1 MTRSIRDAMAALK
14 GRSTYAAS
22 AYAGRPFRVAS
33 SYVGRPVRAAAAW
46 CAVTAI
52 ALIAATLTSA
62 QAPRVRARD
71 LNVVVGTLPTGRLNA
86 ITDVAGVLVGHATI
100 VRGNGRL
107 KVGEGPV
114 RTGVTAVLPRR
125 DIWFNGV
132 YAATHTLNG
141 DGEMTG
147 THWIR
152 DRETLMHP
160 VLITNTGSVGTVH
173 EAEIAF
179 MNERHPSRDWAFLP
193 VVGETWD
200 GTLNDVRGQHVKKE
214 HVFAAID
221 AAKDGGVV
229 EGNVGGGTGMI
240 CYGFKGGIGTSSRR
254 VPESAGSYTVGVLV
268 QANFGRR
275 PELTVAGVPVGRE
288 IADLTPEINRD
299 GGAAGDINVDHEG
312 SVIVVVATD
321 APLSSRQLER
331 LAARASLGLARTG
344 STSGNTS
351 GDIFIAFSTGNTV
364 PQSSDSRTL
373 SATFVSPESTAT
385 LNPLFQAVVEATE
398 ESVLNALMK
407 AETMTGIN
415 GNKVHA
421 LPYDRLKAAMSKYGR

>member
-1 MTRSIRDAMAALK
+1 MTRSIRHAAAALK
-14 GRSTYAAS
+14 GRPTYVGPPFGAAT
-22 AYAGRPFRVAS
+22 AWFAAMAVAS
-33 SYVGRPVRAAAAW
+33 
-46 CAVTAI
+46 I
-52 ALIAATLTSA
+52 AAATLPAA
-62 QAPRVRARD
+62 QTARVRARD

-100 VRGNGRL
+100 VRGSGPL

-125 DIWFNGV
+125 DIWLNGV

-193 VVGETWD
+193 VVAETWD

-221 AAKDGGVV
+221 AAKDGEVM

-254 VPESAGSYTVGVLV
+254 VPDSAGSYTVGVLV

-275 PELTVAGVPVGRE
+275 PELTVAGVPLGRE
-288 IADLTPEINRD
+288 IPDLTPEIKRD
-299 GGAAGDINVDHEG
+299 GGAAADINVDHEG

-331 LAARASLGLARTG
+331 LASRAALGLARTG

-351 GDIFIAFSTGNTV
+351 GDIFIAFSTANTV
-364 PQSSDSRTL
+364 PQSDASRTL
-373 SATFVSPESTAT
+373 PATFVSPESTAT

-398 ESVLNALMK
+398 ESVLNALTK

-421 LPYDRLKAAMSKYGR
+421 LPYDRLKAAMAKYGR

>member
-1 MTRSIRDAMAALK
+1 MNRLLLVFLAVFVSV
-14 GRSTYAAS
+14 S
-22 AYAGRPFRVAS
+22 VAQ
-33 SYVGRPVRAAAAW
+33 
-46 CAVTAI
+46 T
-52 ALIAATLTSA
+52 
-62 QAPRVRARD
+62 PRVRARD
-71 LNVVVGTLPTGRLNA
+71 LGIVIGTLPPGPLNA

-100 VRGNGRL
+100 VRGEGPL
-107 KVGEGPV
+107 KIGEGPV
-114 RTGVTAVLPRR
+114 RTGVTAVLPRK

-160 VLITNTGSVGTVH
+160 VLITNTASVGTVH
-173 EAEIAF
+173 EAEIAY
-179 MNERHPSRDWAFLP
+179 MNERHPTRDWAFLP
-193 VVGETWD
+193 VVAETWD
-200 GTLNDVRGQHVKKE
+200 GTLNDVRGQHVKKT

-221 AAKDGGVV
+221 DAKGGSVA

-254 VPESAGSYTVGVLV
+254 LPPNAGGYTVGVLV

-275 PELTVAGVPVGRE
+275 PELTIAGVPVGRE
-288 IADLTPEINRD
+288 ITDLMPETHR
-299 GGAAGDINVDHEG
+299 GSGPAADINVEHEG
-312 SVIVVVATD
+312 SVIVVMATD

-331 LAARASLGLARTG
+331 LVSRAALGLARTG

-364 PQSSDSRTL
+364 PQSSTSRTL
-373 SATFVSPESTAT
+373 SATFISPESTET
-385 LNPLFQAVVEATE
+385 LNPLFQAAVEATE
-398 ESVLNALMK
+398 ESVINALTK

-415 GNKVHA
+415 GNRVHA
-421 LPYDRLKAAMSKYGR
+421 LPYDRLSAAMAKYGRK

>member
-1 MTRSIRDAMAALK
+1 LFGVPAVVAQPFRAALGGC
-14 GRSTYAAS
+14 GRSEGVLTGIALKACTFKDYMNRLLTA
-22 AYAGRPFRVAS
+22 V
-33 SYVGRPVRAAAAW
+33 VLLLL
-46 CAVTAI
+46 AVT
-52 ALIAATLTSA
+52 LPSA
-62 QAPRVRARD
+62 QAARVRARD
-71 LNVVVGTLPTGRLNA
+71 LNIAVGALPTGRLNA

-100 VRGNGRL
+100 VKGNGRL

-193 VVGETWD
+193 VVAETWD

-221 AAKDGGVV
+221 AAKDGVV
-229 EGNVGGGTGMI
+229 MEGNVGGGTGMI

-254 VPESAGSYTVGVLV
+254 VPEGAGSYTVGVLV

-288 IADLTPEINRD
+288 IADLTPEITRE
-299 GGAAGDINVDHEG
+299 GGDAADINVDHEG

-351 GDIFIAFSTGNTV
+351 GDIFIAFSTANTV
-364 PQSSDSRTL
+364 PQSSDSRTV

-421 LPYDRLKAAMSKYGR
+421 LPYDRLKAVMAKYGR

>member
-1 MTRSIRDAMAALK
+1 MKRFS
-14 GRSTYAAS
+14 
-22 AYAGRPFRVAS
+22 
-33 SYVGRPVRAAAAW
+33 
-46 CAVTAI
+46 
-52 ALIAATLTSA
+52 AATTVALLAVVTMPAA
-62 QAPRVRARD
+62 QTPRVRARD
-71 LNVVVGTLPTGRLNA
+71 LNVVVGTLPPGRLNA

-100 VRGNGRL
+100 LKGEGAL
-107 KVGEGPV
+107 KVGEGPI
-114 RTGVTAVLPRR
+114 RTGVTAVLPRK

-173 EAEIAF
+173 EAEIAY
-179 MNERHPSRDWAFLP
+179 MNERHPTRDWAFLP
-193 VVGETWD
+193 VVAETWD
-200 GTLNDVRGQHVKKE
+200 GTLNDVRGQHVKKS
-214 HVFAAID
+214 HVFTAID
-221 AAKDGGVV
+221 EARDGIVA
-229 EGNVGGGTGMI
+229 EGNVGGGTGMV
-240 CYGFKGGIGTSSRR
+240 CYGFKGGIGTSSRQ
-254 VPESAGSYTVGVLV
+254 VPESAGRYTVGVLV

-275 PELTVAGVPVGRE
+275 AELTVAGVPVGRE
-288 IADLTPEINRD
+288 ITDLLPEVARNAGPAANINL
-299 GGAAGDINVDHEG
+299 DHEG

-331 LAARASLGLARTG
+331 LASRAALGLARTG

-351 GDIFIAFSTGNTV
+351 GDIFIAFSTANTI
-364 PQSSDSRTL
+364 PQSTPSPTL
-373 SATFVSPESTAT
+373 SATFISPESTAT

-407 AETMTGIN
+407 ADTMTGIN
-415 GNKVHA
+415 GNRVHG
-421 LPYDRLKAAMSKYGR
+421 LPYDRLKAAMAKYGRR

>member
-1 MTRSIRDAMAALK
+1 MKRL
-14 GRSTYAAS
+14 STATI
-22 AYAGRPFRVAS
+22 V
-33 SYVGRPVRAAAAW
+33 
-46 CAVTAI
+46 
-52 ALIAATLTSA
+52 ALIALATMPAA
-62 QAPRVRARD
+62 QTARVRARD
-71 LNVVVGTLPTGRLNA
+71 LKLIVGTLPPGRLNA

-100 VRGNGRL
+100 VKGAGAL
-107 KVGEGPV
+107 KVGDGPV
-114 RTGVTAVLPRR
+114 RTGVTAVLPRK

-173 EAEIAF
+173 EAEIAY
-179 MNERHPSRDWAFLP
+179 MNERHPARDWAFLP
-193 VVGETWD
+193 VIAETWD
-200 GTLNDVRGQHVKKE
+200 GTLNDVRGQHVKKS
-214 HVFAAID
+214 HVFTAID
-221 AAKDGGVV
+221 EAKDGAVA
-229 EGNVGGGTGMI
+229 EGNVGGGTGMV

-254 VPESAGSYTVGVLV
+254 VPEGGGNYTVGVLV

-275 PELTVAGVPVGRE
+275 PELTVTGVPVGRE
-288 IADLTPEINRD
+288 ITDLLPEVAREAGAVGNINL
-299 GGAAGDINVDHEG
+299 DHEG
-312 SVIVVVATD
+312 SVIVVIATD

-331 LAARASLGLARTG
+331 LASRAALGLARTG

-351 GDIFIAFSTGNTV
+351 GDIFIAFSTANTV
-364 PQSSDSRTL
+364 PQSTTSPTV
-373 SATFVSPESTAT
+373 SATFISPESTAT

-407 AETMTGIN
+407 ADTMTGIN
-415 GNKVHA
+415 GNRVHA
-421 LPYDRLKAAMSKYGR
+421 LPYDRLKAVMAKYGR

>member
-1 MTRSIRDAMAALK
+1 MNRLLIFLL
-14 GRSTYAAS
+14 
-22 AYAGRPFRVAS
+22 
-33 SYVGRPVRAAAAW
+33 
-46 CAVTAI
+46 AVFVS
-52 ALIAATLTSA
+52 LPSA

-71 LNVVVGTLPTGRLNA
+71 LGIVLGTLPPGPLNA
-86 ITDVAGVLVGHATI
+86 ITDVAGVLVGHTTI
-100 VRGNGRL
+100 VQGSGAL
-107 KVGEGPV
+107 KIGEGPV
-114 RTGVTAVLPRR
+114 RTGVTAVLPRK

-173 EAEIAF
+173 EAEIGY
-179 MNERHPSRDWAFLP
+179 MNERHPTRDWAFLP
-193 VVGETWD
+193 VVAETWD
-200 GTLNDVRGQHVKKE
+200 GTLNDVRGQHVKKA

-221 AAKDGGVV
+221 DAKGGPVA

-254 VPESAGSYTVGVLV
+254 LSPNVGGYTVGVLV

-288 IADLTPEINRD
+288 ITDLMPETRRGD
-299 GGAAGDINVDHEG
+299 GPAADINIEHEG
-312 SVIVVVATD
+312 SVIVVMATD

-331 LAARASLGLARTG
+331 LVSRAALGLARTG

-351 GDIFIAFSTGNTV
+351 GDIFIAFSTANTV
-364 PQSSDSRTL
+364 PQSSTSATV
-373 SATFVSPESTAT
+373 SATFISPESTAT
-385 LNPLFQAVVEATE
+385 LNPLFQAAVEATE
-398 ESVLNALMK
+398 ESVINALMK

-415 GNKVHA
+415 GNRVYA
-421 LPYDRLKAAMSKYGR
+421 LPYDRLSAAMAKYGRK

>member
-1 MTRSIRDAMAALK
+1 MRQILLL
-14 GRSTYAAS
+14 
-22 AYAGRPFRVAS
+22 
-33 SYVGRPVRAAAAW
+33 
-46 CAVTAI
+46 TAC
-52 ALIAATLTSA
+52 ALIVCDVSTAGQTR
-62 QAPRVRARD
+62 RVRARD
-71 LNVVVGTLPTGRLNA
+71 LGIVVGTLPTGPLNA
-86 ITDVAGVLVGHATI
+86 ITDVAGVLVGHATVI
-100 VRGNGRL
+100 KGDGAL

-114 RTGVTAVLPRR
+114 RTGVTAVLPRK

-160 VLITNTGSVGTVH
+160 VLITNTGSVGDVH
-173 EAEIAF
+173 AAEIAY

-193 VVGETWD
+193 VVAETWD
-200 GTLNDVRGQHVKKE
+200 GTLNDVRGQHVKKA

-221 AAKDGGVV
+221 DAKNGAIA

-240 CYGFKGGIGTSSRR
+240 CYSFKGGIGTSSRK
-254 VPESAGSYTVGVLV
+254 VPESAGGYTVGVLV

-275 PELTVAGVPVGRE
+275 PELTIAGVPVGRE
-288 IADLTPEINRD
+288 IADLLPETNRR
-299 GGAAGDINVDHEG
+299 GAAAGADINVDHEG

-321 APLSSRQLER
+321 APLSSRQLDR
-331 LAARASLGLARTG
+331 LASRVALGLARTG

-351 GDIFIAFSTGNTV
+351 GDIFIAFSTANTI
-364 PQSSDSRTL
+364 PQSTNARTV

-407 AETMTGIN
+407 ADTMTGIN
-415 GNKVHA
+415 GNRVHA
-421 LPYDRLKAAMSKYGR
+421 IPYDRLSAAMAKYGRK

>member
-1 MTRSIRDAMAALK
+1 MTRL
-14 GRSTYAAS
+14 
-22 AYAGRPFRVAS
+22 F
-33 SYVGRPVRAAAAW
+33 AAAALLVA
-46 CAVTAI
+46 AVSFPA
-52 ALIAATLTSA
+52 A
-62 QAPRVRARD
+62 QAARVRARD

-100 VRGNGRL
+100 VRGGGRL

-221 AAKDGGVV
+221 AAKDGAVV

-288 IADLTPEINRD
+288 IADLTPEINRE

-331 LAARASLGLARTG
+331 LAQRAALGLARTG

-351 GDIFIAFSTGNTV
+351 GDIFVAFSTGNTV

-398 ESVLNALMK
+398 ESVLNALTK

>member
-1 MTRSIRDAMAALK
+1 MTRL
-14 GRSTYAAS
+14 
-22 AYAGRPFRVAS
+22 F
-33 SYVGRPVRAAAAW
+33 AAAALVV
-46 CAVTAI
+46 A
-52 ALIAATLTSA
+52 ALSFPAA
-62 QAPRVRARD
+62 QAARVRARD

-100 VRGNGRL
+100 VRGDGRL

-221 AAKDGGVV
+221 AAKDGAVV

-288 IADLTPEINRD
+288 IADLTPEINRE

-331 LAARASLGLARTG
+331 LAQRAALGLARTG

-351 GDIFIAFSTGNTV
+351 GDIVIAFSTGNTV

>member
-1 MTRSIRDAMAALK
+1 MNRLLATTLLLLL
-14 GRSTYAAS
+14 
-22 AYAGRPFRVAS
+22 
-33 SYVGRPVRAAAAW
+33 
-46 CAVTAI
+46 AVT
-52 ALIAATLTSA
+52 LPNA
-62 QAPRVRARD
+62 QAARVRARD
-71 LNVVVGTLPTGRLNA
+71 LNVVVGMLPPGPLNA

-100 VRGNGRL
+100 VRGDGTL

-179 MNERHPSRDWAFLP
+179 MNERHPARDWAFLP
-193 VVGETWD
+193 VVAETWD
-200 GTLNDVRGQHVKKE
+200 GTLNDVRGQHVKKA

-221 AAKDGGVV
+221 AAKDGAVA

-288 IADLTPEINRD
+288 IPDLTPEIRRE

-331 LAARASLGLARTG
+331 LAARAALGLARTG
-344 STSGNTS
+344 STSGNSS
-351 GDIFIAFSTGNTV
+351 GDIFVAFSTGNTV
-364 PQSSDSRTL
+364 PQSATSRTL

-421 LPYDRLKAAMSKYGR
+421 LPYDRLKAVMTKYGR

>member
-1 MTRSIRDAMAALK
+1 
-14 GRSTYAAS
+14 
-22 AYAGRPFRVAS
+22 
-33 SYVGRPVRAAAAW
+33 
-46 CAVTAI
+46 
-52 ALIAATLTSA
+52 
-62 QAPRVRARD
+62 
-71 LNVVVGTLPTGRLNA
+71 
-86 ITDVAGVLVGHATI
+86 
-100 VRGNGRL
+100 
-107 KVGEGPV
+107 
-114 RTGVTAVLPRR
+114 
-125 DIWFNGV
+125 
-132 YAATHTLNG
+132 
-141 DGEMTG
+141 
-147 THWIR
+147 
-152 DRETLMHP
+152 
-160 VLITNTGSVGTVH
+160 
-173 EAEIAF
+173 

-214 HVFAAID
+214 HVFAAIE
-221 AAKDGGVV
+221 AAKDGAVV

-288 IADLTPEINRD
+288 IADLTPEINREA
-299 GGAAGDINVDHEG
+299 GAAGDINVDHEG
-312 SVIVVVATD
+312 SVIVVIATD

-331 LAARASLGLARTG
+331 LAQRAALGLARTG

>member
-1 MTRSIRDAMAALK
+1 MKRLSAA
-14 GRSTYAAS
+14 TT
-22 AYAGRPFRVAS
+22 V
-33 SYVGRPVRAAAAW
+33 
-46 CAVTAI
+46 
-52 ALIAATLTSA
+52 ALIAFVTMPAA
-62 QAPRVRARD
+62 QTTRVRARD
-71 LNVVVGTLPTGRLNA
+71 LGLAIGTLPPGRLNA

-100 VRGNGRL
+100 MKGEGAL

-114 RTGVTAVLPRR
+114 RTGVTAVLPRK
-125 DIWFNGV
+125 DVWFNGV

-173 EAEIAF
+173 EAEIAY

-193 VVGETWD
+193 VVAETWD
-200 GTLNDVRGQHVKKE
+200 GTLNDVRGQHVKKS
-214 HVFAAID
+214 HVFSAID
-221 AAKDGGVV
+221 EARDGPVA
-229 EGNVGGGTGMI
+229 EGNVGGGTGMV

-254 VPESAGSYTVGVLV
+254 VPDNAGGYIVGVLV

-288 IADLTPEINRD
+288 IADLMPETAR
-299 GGAAGDINVDHEG
+299 GAGPAADINLDHEG

-321 APLSSRQLER
+321 APLSSRQLAR
-331 LAARASLGLARTG
+331 LASRAALGLARTG

-351 GDIFIAFSTGNTV
+351 GDIFIAFSTANTV
-364 PQSSDSRTL
+364 PQSTTSRTL
-373 SATFVSPESTAT
+373 SATFISPESTAA

-398 ESVLNALMK
+398 ESVLNALSK
-407 AETMTGIN
+407 ADTMTGID
-415 GNKVHA
+415 GNRVHA
-421 LPYDRLKAAMSKYGR
+421 LPYDRLKAVMAKYGRR

>member
-1 MTRSIRDAMAALK
+1 MKPHLAALATAVV
-14 GRSTYAAS
+14 SVVAAI
-22 AYAGRPFRVAS
+22 P
-33 SYVGRPVRAAAAW
+33 
-46 CAVTAI
+46 TAQ
-52 ALIAATLTSA
+52 T
-62 QAPRVRARD
+62 PRVRARD
-71 LNVVVGTLPTGRLNA
+71 LQIVVGTLPTGRLNA

-100 VRGNGRL
+100 VRGDGAL

-114 RTGVTAVLPRR
+114 RTGVTAVLPRK
-125 DIWFNGV
+125 DVWFNGV

-173 EAEIAF
+173 EAEIAY
-179 MNERHPSRDWAFLP
+179 MNERHPTRDWAFLP
-193 VVGETWD
+193 VVAETWD
-200 GTLNDVRGQHVKKE
+200 GTLNDVRGQHVRRN

-221 AAKDGGVV
+221 DAKDGVV
-229 EGNVGGGTGMI
+229 AEGNVGGGTGMI

-254 VPESAGSYTVGVLV
+254 VGENAGGYTVGALV

-275 PELTVAGVPVGRE
+275 PELTIAGVPVGRE
-288 IADLTPEINRD
+288 ITDLTPETSR
-299 GGAAGDINVDHEG
+299 GSGAAADINLDHEG
-312 SVIVVVATD
+312 SVIVVIATD

-331 LAARASLGLARTG
+331 LASRAALGLARTG

-351 GDIFIAFSTGNTV
+351 GDIFIAFSTANTV
-364 PQSSDSRTL
+364 PQSTTSRTL
-373 SATFVSPESTAT
+373 AATFVSPESTAT

-407 AETMTGIN
+407 ADTMVGIN

-421 LPYDRLKAAMSKYGR
+421 LPYDRLKAAMTKYGRR

>member
-1 MTRSIRDAMAALK
+1 MNRL
-14 GRSTYAAS
+14 
-22 AYAGRPFRVAS
+22 
-33 SYVGRPVRAAAAW
+33 
-46 CAVTAI
+46 
-52 ALIAATLTSA
+52 LIVVLAFFVSVPSA
-62 QAPRVRARD
+62 QTPRVRARD
-71 LNVVVGTLPTGRLNA
+71 LGIILGTLPPGPLNA

-100 VRGNGRL
+100 VRGSGEL
-107 KVGEGPV
+107 KIGEGPV
-114 RTGVTAVLPRR
+114 RTGVTAVLPRK

-173 EAEIAF
+173 EAEISY
-179 MNERHPSRDWAFLP
+179 MNERHPARDWAFLP
-193 VVGETWD
+193 VVAETWD
-200 GTLNDVRGQHVKKE
+200 GTLNDVRGQHVKRA

-221 AAKDGGVV
+221 GARGGQVE
-229 EGNVGGGTGMI
+229 EGNVGGGTGMV

-254 VPESAGSYTVGVLV
+254 VPSSIGGYTVGVLV

-275 PELTVAGVPVGRE
+275 PELTIAGVPIGRE
-288 IADLTPEINRD
+288 ISDLLPETHRGDGPAADV
-299 GGAAGDINVDHEG
+299 NVDHEG
-312 SVIVVVATD
+312 SVIVVMATD

-331 LAARASLGLARTG
+331 LVSRAALGLARTG

-351 GDIFIAFSTGNTV
+351 GDIFVAFSTANTV
-364 PQSSDSRTL
+364 PQSSTSGTV
-373 SATFVSPESTAT
+373 SATFISPESTAT
-385 LNPLFQAVVEATE
+385 LNPLFQAAVEATE
-398 ESVLNALMK
+398 ESVVNALMK

-415 GNKVHA
+415 GNRVYA
-421 LPYDRLKAAMSKYGR
+421 IPYDRLSAALAKYGRK

>member
-1 MTRSIRDAMAALK
+1 MNRLFATAALLV
-14 GRSTYAAS
+14 AAVS
-22 AYAGRPFRVAS
+22 LP
-33 SYVGRPVRAAAAW
+33 
-46 CAVTAI
+46 TAQG
-52 ALIAATLTSA
+52 A
-62 QAPRVRARD
+62 RMRARD
-71 LNVVVGTLPTGRLNA
+71 LNIVVGALPTGRLNA

-100 VRGNGRL
+100 VKGEGAL
-107 KVGEGPV
+107 KVGQGPV

-193 VVGETWD
+193 VVAETWD

-221 AAKDGGVV
+221 AAKDGMVT

-240 CYGFKGGIGTSSRR
+240 CYGFKGGIGTASRR

-288 IADLTPEINRD
+288 IPDLTPEIKRE
-299 GGAAGDINVDHEG
+299 GGAAADINVDHEG

-351 GDIFIAFSTGNTV
+351 GDIFIAFSTGNSI
-364 PQSSDSRTL
+364 PQAASSRTL

-415 GNKVHA
+415 GNTVHA
-421 LPYDRLKAAMSKYGR
+421 LPYDRLKAAMAKFGR

>member
-1 MTRSIRDAMAALK
+1 MTRL
-14 GRSTYAAS
+14 
-22 AYAGRPFRVAS
+22 F
-33 SYVGRPVRAAAAW
+33 AAAALLVA
-46 CAVTAI
+46 AVSLPA
-52 ALIAATLTSA
+52 A
-62 QAPRVRARD
+62 QAARVRARD

-100 VRGNGRL
+100 VRGDGRL

-214 HVFAAID
+214 HVFAAIE
-221 AAKDGGVV
+221 AAKDGAVV

-288 IADLTPEINRD
+288 IADLTPEINRE

-312 SVIVVVATD
+312 SVIVVIATD

-331 LAARASLGLARTG
+331 LAQRAALGLARTG

>member
-1 MTRSIRDAMAALK
+1 MNRLFATAALLV
-14 GRSTYAAS
+14 AAVS
-22 AYAGRPFRVAS
+22 LP
-33 SYVGRPVRAAAAW
+33 
-46 CAVTAI
+46 TAQG
-52 ALIAATLTSA
+52 A
-62 QAPRVRARD
+62 RMRARE
-71 LNVVVGTLPTGRLNA
+71 LNIVVGALPTGRLNA

-100 VRGNGRL
+100 VKGEGAL
-107 KVGEGPV
+107 KVGQGPV

-193 VVGETWD
+193 VVAETWD

-221 AAKDGGVV
+221 AAKDGMVT

-240 CYGFKGGIGTSSRR
+240 CYGFKGGIGTASRR

-288 IADLTPEINRD
+288 IPDLTPEIKRE
-299 GGAAGDINVDHEG
+299 GGAAADINVDHEG

-351 GDIFIAFSTGNTV
+351 GDIFIAFSTGNSI
-364 PQSSDSRTL
+364 PQSASSRTL

-415 GNKVHA
+415 GNTVHA
-421 LPYDRLKAAMSKYGR
+421 LPYDRLKAAMAKFGR

>member
-1 MTRSIRDAMAALK
+1 MNRLFATAALLV
-14 GRSTYAAS
+14 AAVS
-22 AYAGRPFRVAS
+22 LP
-33 SYVGRPVRAAAAW
+33 
-46 CAVTAI
+46 TAQG
-52 ALIAATLTSA
+52 A
-62 QAPRVRARD
+62 RMRARD
-71 LNVVVGTLPTGRLNA
+71 LNIVVGALPTGRLNA

-100 VRGNGRL
+100 VKGEGAL
-107 KVGEGPV
+107 KVGQGPV

-193 VVGETWD
+193 VVAETWD

-221 AAKDGGVV
+221 AAKDGAVT

-240 CYGFKGGIGTSSRR
+240 CYGFKGGIGTASRR

-288 IADLTPEINRD
+288 IPDLTPEIKRE
-299 GGAAGDINVDHEG
+299 GGAAADINVDHEG

-351 GDIFIAFSTGNTV
+351 GDLFIAFSTGNSI
-364 PQSSDSRTL
+364 PQSASSRTL

-415 GNKVHA
+415 GNTVHA
-421 LPYDRLKAAMSKYGR
+421 LPYDRLKAAMAKFGR

>member
-1 MTRSIRDAMAALK
+1 MNRLFVTSAL
-14 GRSTYAAS
+14 
-22 AYAGRPFRVAS
+22 
-33 SYVGRPVRAAAAW
+33 
-46 CAVTAI
+46 
-52 ALIAATLTSA
+52 LIATVTLPTA
-62 QAPRVRARD
+62 QGARVRARD

-100 VRGNGRL
+100 VKGEGAL
-107 KVGEGPV
+107 KMGQGPV

-193 VVGETWD
+193 VVAETWD
-200 GTLNDVRGQHVKKE
+200 GTLNDIRGQHVRKE

-221 AAKDGGVV
+221 AAKDGVV
-229 EGNVGGGTGMI
+229 MEGNVGGGTGMI
-240 CYGFKGGIGTSSRR
+240 CYGFKGGIGSSSRR

-288 IADLTPEINRD
+288 ITDLTPDIKRE
-299 GGAAGDINVDHEG
+299 GGDAADINVDHEG
-312 SVIVVVATD
+312 SVIVVIATD

-344 STSGNTS
+344 STSGNSS

-364 PQSSDSRTL
+364 PQSATSRTL
-373 SATFVSPESTAT
+373 SATFVSPESTST

-415 GNKVHA
+415 GNTVHA
-421 LPYDRLKAAMSKYGR
+421 LPYDRLKAVMAKYGR

>member
-1 MTRSIRDAMAALK
+1 MNRLFATSAL
-14 GRSTYAAS
+14 
-22 AYAGRPFRVAS
+22 
-33 SYVGRPVRAAAAW
+33 
-46 CAVTAI
+46 
-52 ALIAATLTSA
+52 LIATVALPAA
-62 QAPRVRARD
+62 QSGRVRARD
-71 LNVVVGTLPTGRLNA
+71 LNIVVGTLPTGRLNA

-100 VRGNGRL
+100 VKGEGAL
-107 KVGEGPV
+107 KVGQGPV

-193 VVGETWD
+193 VVAETWD
-200 GTLNDVRGQHVKKE
+200 GTLNDIRGQHVRKE

-221 AAKDGGVV
+221 AAKDGAVM

-288 IADLTPEINRD
+288 IPDLTPDIKRE
-299 GGAAGDINVDHEG
+299 GGDAADINVDHEG

-344 STSGNTS
+344 STSGNSS

-364 PQSSDSRTL
+364 PQSASSRTL

-415 GNKVHA
+415 GNTVHA
-421 LPYDRLKAAMSKYGR
+421 LPYERLKAAMAKYGR

>member
-1 MTRSIRDAMAALK
+1 MRNWCAATIVASIAAL
-14 GRSTYAAS
+14 AM
-22 AYAGRPFRVAS
+22 P
-33 SYVGRPVRAAAAW
+33 
-46 CAVTAI
+46 
-52 ALIAATLTSA
+52 SA

-100 VRGNGRL
+100 IRGDGRL

-221 AAKDGGVV
+221 AAKDGAVV

-331 LAARASLGLARTG
+331 LAQRAALGLARTG

-351 GDIFIAFSTGNTV
+351 GDIFVAFSTGNTV